1 MYRGSVDWA
10 PGTSKNTQK
19 KRAMIE
25 KIIKWVV
32 SHLPQDKLLH
42 LFAGQLI
49 AALFL
54 GLFLAL
60 HLAPWLAGL
69 LAFLVSAGAGIGK
82 EFYDKKHRGHS
93 VEWKDAVAT
102 AVGGLI
108 AVLFAAFWLW
118 CGGGYLC
125 DKYTFYAV
133 DL

>member
-1 MYRGSVDWA
+1 
-10 PGTSKNTQK
+10 
-19 KRAMIE
+19 MIE

-32 SHLPQDKLLH
+32 SHFPQDKLLH
-42 LFAGQLI
+42 IFAGAVI

-60 HLAPWLAGL
+60 HVPVKFAGL
-69 LAFLVSAGAGIGK
+69 LAFLVSAAAGIGK

-93 VEWKDAVAT
+93 VEWQDAAAT
-102 AVGGLI
+102 ALGGLI

-125 DKYTFYAV
+125 DKYVFYAV

>member
-1 MYRGSVDWA
+1 
-10 PGTSKNTQK
+10 
-19 KRAMIE
+19 MIE
-25 KIIKWVV
+25 KFIKWVV

-54 GLFLAL
+54 GLFLAI
-60 HLAPWLAGL
+60 HAAPWLAGL
-69 LAFLVSAGAGIGK
+69 LAFLASAGAGIGK

-102 AVGGLI
+102 ALGGLV

-118 CGGGYLC
+118 CGG
-125 DKYTFYAV
+125 YTYYGV